1 MLPASRLCS
10 LSAPQPPSRVLQ
22 SRALSQGPWC
32 FEPSGRRPQGLCT
45 VSFPR
50 ENFASFYAWS
60 CPHLLWVSPL
70 LYRGRACPTIISKC
84 ARCPLLTPP
93 VFTSQSL
100 ASPNQPHEPCT
111 QGSSLAL
118 PVAGVTQRSSLPA
131 RRPCESVHLWPSLW
145 SELLASLPK
154 PLVSWLLRP
163 LLMPLCVI
171 RRLGPCHRWLPSP
184 RLCSERPRLPLCEF
198 VTILFIHSPREDV
211 AVVSSL
217 FAVVN
222 CSAVNIFAHF
232 SWAQG
237 PAGQRGHGMQ
247 TLNVTE

>member
-1 MLPASRLCS
+1 MSFSPGRS
-10 LSAPQPPSRVLQ
+10 LRAPGVLNRVDAGPRAFAPSPFHVRISPPSTRGL
-22 SRALSQGPWC
+22 ALISCGFLLC
-32 FEPSGRRPQGLCT
+32 FTEGLSHHHIQMCT
-45 VSFPR
+45 VPP
-50 ENFASFYAWS
+50 
-60 CPHLLWVSPL
+60 PH
-70 LYRGRACPTIISKC
+70 
-84 ARCPLLTPP
+84 PP

-198 VTILFIHSPREDV
+198 VTILFIRSPREDV

-237 PAGQRGHGMQ
+237 PAGQREHGMQ